1 MPKGI
6 QRSNRETKKPKQA
19 KKAAAIPVSSG
30 VTPIRPVAPAPAKKK

>member
-6 QRSNRETKKPKQA
+6 QRSNREAKKPKQA

-30 VTPIRPVAPAPAKKK
+30 VTPIRPAAPAPAKKK